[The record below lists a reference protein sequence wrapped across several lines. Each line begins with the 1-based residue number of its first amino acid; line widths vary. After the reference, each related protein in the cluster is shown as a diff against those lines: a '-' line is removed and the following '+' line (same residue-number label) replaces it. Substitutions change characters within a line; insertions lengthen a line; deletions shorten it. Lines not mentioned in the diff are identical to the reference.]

1 MKYWIGKAEVST
13 LVLILK
19 NYFNEVMH
27 LSGIRSKSIK
37 RKANIH
43 FYQISKIIKLKFSF
57 HPPTLKDANGFEEI
71 FFLMQGFSVRQF
83 SARILIYIKAIYPA
97 MSFPS
102 SRKKKMLLL
111 AVSLS
116 TLLISVTEFI
126 SYWHWHFIPSNSLRT
141 GLDLLYP
148 ILSPE
153 QRWV

>member
-37 RKANIH
+37 RKSNIH

-57 HPPTLKDANGFEEI
+57 HPPTPKDANGFEEI

-102 SRKKKMLLL
+102 SRKKNAPFGSFIKHFINLSYRIYFLL
-111 AVSLS
+111 ALTFYS
-116 TLLISVTEFI
+116 F
-126 SYWHWHFIPSNSLRT
+126 
-141 GLDLLYP
+141 
-148 ILSPE
+148 
-153 QRWV
+153 